1 MITHIAQITDI
12 HLGGE
17 YNGFYTPHEN
27 FTALIDAIPNDYFVV
42 ITGDLADHDHR
53 GYYEEIKNMIEQ
65 KFGDKYAVLPGNHD
79 DVNVLDEVFGEQHT
93 KSTVFNMVPISLV
106 PTVHKEGT
114 NNGQIREGTDL
125 DAAIQKNGLVFTHY
139 PVIETTHKFMNKYA
153 LLDADKFSI
162 LNEMT
167 RKNSPAIFCGH
178 YHSNTFSLHTTT
190 IKEMQKPQQVVINEL
205 SRQTIKQYIC
215 PASQCQIAVDNDNF
229 ECVSK
234 VPYWRSILCYI
245 ADDTGELCCFD
256 VQTHE
261 VKK

>member
-17 YNGFYTPHEN
+17 YNGMYTPHEN
-27 FTALIDAIPNDYFVV
+27 FKALIDAIPSNYFVV

-53 GYYEEIKNMIEQ
+53 GYYEEIKSMIEQ

-79 DVNVLDEVFGEQHT
+79 DVAVLDEVFAEHT
-93 KSTVFNMVPISLV
+93 SSTIFQQVPISLV
-106 PTVHKEGT
+106 PTVHFEETNFGCLKSGT
-114 NNGQIREGTDL
+114 SLVKSIL
-125 DAAIQKNGLVFTHY
+125 DKSLVFTHY
-139 PVIETTHKFMNKYA
+139 PVVETTHKFMNKYP
-153 LLDADKFSI
+153 LLNEDKNSI
-162 LNEMT
+162 LRMMSL
-167 RKNSPAIFCGH
+167 KSCPMIFCGH
-178 YHSNTFSLHTTT
+178 FHSNTFSLHTTT
-190 IKEMQKPQQVVINEL
+190 VKEMQRPQQVVINEL

-234 VPYWRSILCYI
+234 VPYWNSILCYI
-245 ADDTGELCCFD
+245 ADETGEICSID